1 MFTKEGYVPTPSQ
14 TSKMILNHRLTPEIT
29 KCFLP
34 SITIDWWAHVTHL
47 TQQEKPSKTVIGN
60 CVHQNSHCVDM
71 IWKKVTHM
79 STVARFFTF
88 LMLFS
93 VLKAKRLQKVELKKG
108 YGVSKL
114 RVDEVREIVKFL

>member
-1 MFTKEGYVPTPSQ
+1 
-14 TSKMILNHRLTPEIT
+14 
-29 KCFLP
+29 
-34 SITIDWWAHVTHL
+34 
-47 TQQEKPSKTVIGN
+47 
-60 CVHQNSHCVDM
+60 
-71 IWKKVTHM
+71 M